1 MKAKEFFKKSW
12 VYLLCGAVAVSSIFI
27 GITKISGTSMT
38 DTYQNNQIVLVNKT
52 NKTPQVGDVITCK
65 VPSGKTY
72 IKRVIATGGDVV
84 NIDYDTGEVYVNGEK
99 LIEDYI
105 KDGVTKMPVY
115 TGTEEDTVVVD
126 DESHKIYVNGE
137 LIYESIK
144 FPFTVSENCYF
155 VMGDNRLGSYDSRE
169 KSIGEIPQEN
179 IIGTVINGHKDIT
192 YESSTNVTKKD
203 D

>member
-1 MKAKEFFKKSW
+1 MKAKEVLKKSW
-12 VYLLCGAVAVSSIFI
+12 IYLLCGAVIISNVFI
-27 GITKISGTSMT
+27 GETKISGTSMT

-52 NKTPQVGDVITCK
+52 NKTPQVGDVIICK

-84 NIDYDTGEVYVNGEK
+84 DIDYDTGEVYVNGKK

-105 KDGVTKMPVY
+105 KDGVTKLPVP
-115 TGTEEDTVVVD
+115 TSEEDTVVVD
-126 DESHKIYVNGE
+126 DETHKIYVNGE
-137 LIYESIK
+137 LKYESVE

-155 VMGDNRLGSYDSRE
+155 VMGDNRLGSFDSRE
-169 KSIGEIPQEN
+169 KNIGEIPQEN
-179 IIGTVINGHKDIT
+179 IIGTVINGHKDVT
-192 YESSTNVTKKD
+192 YENSTNVTEKD